1 MNLELKYKR
10 IPGYNNYSIR
20 EDGKEVLSHIKY
32 PEGKSLK
39 ITNKEKHKAKITITN
54 DEGIKSCKSIFY
66 LVAETFIPNHDNH
79 PLVIHI
85 GDDTDHNYK
94 NLKWYSG
101 SYEHE
106 NMIWKEI
113 PNYSDY
119 IISEYGDIISNKKLI
134 RKILKIDERKDK
146 IKNLYFSYNDEK
158 IKLSIDYL
166 VALAFL
172 ENPNKYEHV
181 IHIKDIENNHYTNL
195 KWNKTLKDFPDM
207 KWKIIKDFPKYKIS
221 EFGHVMTYYQ
231 NIPSIMY
238 KTIKNNSENIT
249 LLDENKSKKY
259 LSIESLVAEAFV
271 LNPNNYKY
279 IIHID
284 ENTLNNHYSNLIWSE
299 TPDIEDD
306 DSEDWIEIPK
316 FPGYKVSSK
325 GRFKSYKKKYP
336 YILNPYISEAGY
348 PSVNLYN
355 EKGISPFDAHRIIAE
370 VFIPNPENKP
380 FVDHIDRDKE
390 NNHVS
395 NLRWATPKENSNN
408 IDKTINPLS
417 KRIAQLDLEG
427 NIVKI
432 FKNSVDARKEL
443 NIKVRDSINRCARGE
458 IEFSAG
464 FRWKYI
470 DEIKE
475 KPYKPETGE
484 MFKIIDGYY
493 RDIKI
498 YYPNYKISNYGN
510 LINIKT
516 GLKKKMI
523 KNVYGKYSLSYKNKS
538 KSLSAHI
545 LVASFFIEGR
555 TSERKFVNHRDEN
568 KLNPHYTNLE
578 WVTQKENMIHSA
590 NMKRFRRVINELQE
604 KFI

>member
-10 IPGYNNYSIR
+10 IPGFNNYSIR

-32 PEGKSLK
+32 PEGKALK
-39 ITNKEKHKAKITITN
+39 IMNKEKHKAKVTITN
-54 DEGIKSCKSIFY
+54 DEGKKSCKSIFY

-85 GDDTDHNYK
+85 GDDIDHDYK

-101 SYEHE
+101 SDEHE

-113 PNYSDY
+113 PIYPGY
-119 IISEYGDIISNKKLI
+119 IISEYGDIISNKFI
-134 RKILKIDERKDK
+134 IPKILKLHERKDK
-146 IKNLYFSYNDEK
+146 IKSIVFSEK
-158 IKLSIDYL
+158 NKSNGIYLHYL
-166 VALAFL
+166 VASVFL
-172 ENPNKYEHV
+172 ENPDNYEHV

-207 KWKIIKDFPKYKIS
+207 EWKILKNFKKYKIS
-221 EFGHVMTYYQ
+221 EFGHLMSYCY
-231 NIPSIMY
+231 NIPIIVISIIRN
-238 KTIKNNSENIT
+238 KTEHIV
-249 LLDENKSKKY
+249 LVDDENKSKKY
-259 LSIESLVAEAFV
+259 LSIESLVAESFV

-279 IIHID
+279 IIHLDKNI
-284 ENTLNNHYSNLIWSE
+284 NNNHYSNLIWSE

-355 EKGISPFDAHRIIAE
+355 EKGIFPFDAHRIIAE

-380 FVDHIDRDKE
+380 FVDHIDRNKE

-408 IDKTINPLS
+408 IDRTINPLS

-464 FRWKYI
+464 FKWKYL

-475 KPYKPETGE
+475 
-484 MFKIIDGYY
+484 
-493 RDIKI
+493 
-498 YYPNYKISNYGN
+498 N
-510 LINIKT
+510 LIN
-516 GLKKKMI
+516 
-523 KNVYGKYSLSYKNKS
+523 
-538 KSLSAHI
+538 
-545 LVASFFIEGR
+545 
-555 TSERKFVNHRDEN
+555 
-568 KLNPHYTNLE
+568 
-578 WVTQKENMIHSA
+578 QK
-590 NMKRFRRVINELQE
+590 
-604 KFI
+604 